1 MKNTFRGTIMNIKK
15 IFAAMA
21 AMALLTS
28 CGGKDDSDSKKE
40 ESTTVQTTTQAETTT
55 QADTTENA
63 DTNDYVELS
72 RQIAED
78 FVGGDI
84 KCISDLLSA
93 NAKEQLSDEML
104 TQGLEQI
111 ISQSGKLKEILDTKS
126 EKQMGMT
133 VTTTRMCFEKGDLD
147 LMLAFNKDGELE
159 GVMFQP
165 AQDENIE
172 PQETDTYKETS
183 VKVGDHELDGMLT
196 MPKNTE
202 KPPVVILIQGSG
214 QHNMNEGS
222 GETAT
227 FNELA
232 HSLAAKG
239 IATIRY
245 NKRFF
250 QFPELAGDNN
260 YTIDEEVLED
270 ADSAVKLAKSYAD
283 KDEVGNIFVLGHSLG
298 GCLAPVIAQRNS
310 DVNGIIAY
318 AGTPRDLVDVIIDQI
333 SAQLEEAEDEAM
345 KKSLQEVLDAA
356 AIVKEGSDKS
366 VTLLGWGYD
375 YFYSLKDLKIGE
387 TAKSLDIPMLFLQGK
402 DDIQVYADKDFPL
415 WEELLKDKAGCSF
428 KLYDGLGHFFN
439 DEDGHINSK
448 VIDDTAEFVLNNS
461 K

>member
-1 MKNTFRGTIMNIKK
+1 MNIKK
-15 IFAAMA
+15 ILAAIAAMT
-21 AMALLTS
+21 LLTS

-55 QADTTENA
+55 QADTTENE

-72 RQIAED
+72 RQLAED

-111 ISQSGKLKEILDTKS
+111 ISGSGKLKEMLDTKS

-133 VTTTRMCFEKGDLD
+133 VTTTRMSFENGDLD
-147 LMLAFNKDGELE
+147 FMLAFNKDGELE

-183 VKVGDHELDGMLT
+183 IKVGEHKLNGMLT
-196 MPKNTE
+196 MPKNAE

-222 GETAT
+222 GELAT

-232 HSLAAKG
+232 HGLAERG

-260 YTIDEEVLED
+260 YTVEAEILED

-283 KDEVGNIFVLGHSLG
+283 EGKVNGIFVMGHSLG
-298 GCLAPVIAQRNS
+298 GCVAPSIAKRNS
-310 DVNGIIAY
+310 DVQGIISL
-318 AGTPRDLVDVIIDQI
+318 AGTSRDLVEVIIDQL
-333 SAQLEEAEDEAM
+333 SAQLEEAEGDAQ
-345 KKSLQEVLDAA
+345 KKQLQEELEKAA
-356 AIVKEGSDKS
+356 KMKEGSDKS

-375 YFYSLKDLKIGE
+375 YFSSLKDLKIGE

-402 DDIQVYADKDFPL
+402 EDIQVYADKDFPL

-428 KLYDGLGHFFN
+428 KLYDGLGHFFD
-439 DEDGHINSK
+439 DEDGHMNKK
-448 VIDDTAEFVLNNS
+448 VLDDTAEFIKSSVN
-461 K
+461 